1 MFGARY
7 KGCSIEVSRS
17 ACAEM
22 LKENLDLY
30 DALEVL
36 EKGFEPAK
44 RRKDIAERCLVKGK
58 KVIKVVAALN
68 ERKYPEG
75 DTEKYWTLIHVGR
88 FTK

>member
-30 DALEVL
+30 DVL
-36 EKGFEPAK
+36 EKGFEPTK

>member
-7 KGCSIEVSRS
+7 KGLSIEVTRS

-22 LKENLDLY
+22 LKENIDLY
-30 DALEVL
+30 DVAEVL
-36 EKGFEPAK
+36 EKGFEPSK
-44 RRKDIAERCLVKGK
+44 RRADIVERCLVKGR
-58 KVIKVVAALN
+58 KVVKAVVALN
-68 ERKYPEG
+68 ERRYPEG